1 MTDGLSLA
9 VAAKPV
15 VTGLGGA
22 FMIWLAEQPE
32 RPEPAGP
39 AEGPAPAGC

>member
-22 FMIWLAEQPE
+22 FMIRLAGAA
-32 RPEPAGP
+32 RA
-39 AEGPAPAGC
+39 A

>member
-1 MTDGLSLA
+1 MTHGLSLA

-22 FMIWLAEQPE
+22 FMIRLAELLE
-32 RPEPAGP
+32 RPESAGP
-39 AEGPAPAGC
+39 AEGLPPAGC